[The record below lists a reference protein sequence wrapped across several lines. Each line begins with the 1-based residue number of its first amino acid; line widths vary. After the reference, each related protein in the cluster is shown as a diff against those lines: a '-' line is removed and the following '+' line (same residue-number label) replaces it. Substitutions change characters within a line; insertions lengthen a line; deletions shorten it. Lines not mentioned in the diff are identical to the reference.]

1 MVTMQEMII
10 LQHSSLHDFHIAGN
24 KAKGPIS
31 KQVFQENKARQI
43 FRKTDISYPLKRT
56 RTYVCK
62 SGGKKCTFFGKF
74 DMICFLE
81 TSVLIFALLPCY
93 RQNVHEYLWQLS
105 YTSRLFD
112 CTVYF
117 IFYLHFLM
125 FTHNEVYY

>member
-1 MVTMQEMII
+1 MYFQSKIFQYVIKLFQSN
-10 LQHSSLHDFHIAGN
+10 LKRQKGNLKAGV
-24 KAKGPIS
+24 S
-31 KQVFQENKARQI
+31 RKQSTPNFPKNGH
-43 FRKTDISYPLKRT
+43 FLPLKRT